1 MRPAVFLDRDGTM
14 IHDIG
19 YLSRYDDVRWFGSTI
34 DAIRMMNRAGFL
46 VLVTTNQSGIG
57 RGMYTEAALQSIH
70 ESMARHLQ
78 AGGAAVDGWFYCPHH
93 PEAEIEAYRSVCT
106 CRKPSPGMIQQAARQ
121 FEIDLARSFVI
132 GDKPADLGAA
142 TAAGASGIL
151 VRTGYGESTMR
162 SRPETAADAAHVAP
176 DLMAATSWLL
186 LRSGSPRAIS

>member
-19 YLSRYDDVRWFGSTI
+19 YLSRYDDVRWFGSTV

-57 RGMYTEAALQSIH
+57 RGLYTEAALQSIH
-70 ESMARHLQ
+70 ERMARYLE
-78 AGGAAVDGWFYCPHH
+78 AGGAVVDGWFYCPHH
-93 PEAEIEAYRSVCT
+93 PDAEIEAYRSVCT
-106 CRKPSPGMIQQAARQ
+106 CRKPSPGMIQQAVRQ
-121 FEIDLARSFVI
+121 FEIDLAYSFGI
-132 GDKPADLGAA
+132 GDKLADLGAA
-142 TAAGASGIL
+142 TAAGARGIL

-162 SRPETAADAAHVAP
+162 AHPEAAGASHVAP

-186 LRSGSPRAIS
+186 LQSGFPRATS